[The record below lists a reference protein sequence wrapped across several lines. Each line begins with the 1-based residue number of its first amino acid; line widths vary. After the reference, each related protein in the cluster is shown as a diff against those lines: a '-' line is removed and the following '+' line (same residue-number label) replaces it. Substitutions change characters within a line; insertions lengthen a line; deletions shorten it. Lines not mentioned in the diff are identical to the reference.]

1 MSLLILVPQGAEY
14 QAICQ
19 GLKSWLHPPQVRSIP
34 VGVAPVQRVLRSA
47 NLQNVSGVVVMGLC
61 GSLSPRYQ
69 IGDAVIYHDCIDGS
83 GTVKVC
89 DRSLT
94 QRLQNGLKVS
104 PVRALTSDRVIW
116 SALEKRDLGK
126 THGADVVDMEGM
138 AVMSLN
144 LPIAMV
150 RVVSD
155 DVQHDLPDLSGAIDE
170 SGTLRSLPLATR
182 MLRQPLKSLRLI
194 RGSLA
199 GLRSLQTVTQQM
211 KHCLDG
217 WDGEREPL

>member
-14 QAICQ
+14 QAVCR
-19 GLKSWLHPPQVRSIP
+19 GLKSWLHPPEVRSIP
-34 VGVAPVQRVLRSA
+34 VGVAPVQHALCSID
-47 NLQNVSGVVVMGLC
+47 LQNVSGVVVMGLC
-61 GSLSPRYQ
+61 GSLSPRHQ
-69 IGDAVIYHDCIDGS
+69 IGDAIIYHACVDGV
-83 GTVKVC
+83 GTVKDC

-94 QRLQNGLKVS
+94 QRLQDGLKVS

-116 SALEKRDLGK
+116 SASEKQDLGK

-155 DVQHDLPDLSGAIDE
+155 DVHHDLPDLSGAIDE
-170 SGTLRSLPLATR
+170 SGTLRSRPLATG

-199 GLRSLQTVTQQM
+199 GLRSLREVTQQM

-217 WDGEREPL
+217 WDGDLQPS